1 MVFNFRIR
9 SFVYY
14 LSIIVLVILVAS
26 CESNNYKFYV
36 PKIPFK
42 SGYEELGDPKQANLK
57 YNFELF
63 KYEYII
69 NLSIDNNKYNKA
81 ASLPKTALVN
91 EGENLS
97 TKKFYNLFLHD
108 KNDEATLKNIINQ
121 IKKRSN
127 GKEFD
132 VVQVIVNFVQS
143 IPYEEARQQKYPI
156 ETLFLNKGDCSD
168 KSILLAK
175 LLSLAGYKT
184 CLFVYENAKHMAVG
198 IASKDKST
206 AYRSGYIYVESTGYN
221 PIGDIPKE
229 FVGGVKIN
237 EEPIIVNVNGGE
249 YPVEGFN
256 NLQKMYKSVEIK
268 YGRDYFNTTKKGK
281 IILETISKL
290 DLELKSVKK
299 LLDRK
304 HKEVK
309 VVEKTFIDN
318 NCKGDLET
326 EKYNTCL
333 SIQKSLNQ
341 KNIEYNRLVER
352 FNINNNT
359 RNNNIQLLN
368 EINRNN
374 YIKN

>member
-14 LSIIVLVILVAS
+14 FSIIVLVILVAS
-26 CESNNYKFYV
+26 CESNNHKFYV

-42 SGYEELGDPKQANLK
+42 SGFEELGDPKQANLK

-63 KYEYII
+63 KYEYLI
-69 NLSIDNNKYNKA
+69 NLSIDNNKYKRA
-81 ASLPKTALVN
+81 ASLPKTVLVN

-97 TKKFYNLFLHD
+97 TKKFYSLFL
-108 KNDEATLKNIINQ
+108 NDDNDFPVLEDVIKQINE
-121 IKKRSN
+121 RST
-127 GKEFD
+127 GKDFD
-132 VVQVIVNFVQS
+132 LVQLIVNFVQS
-143 IPYEEARQQKYPI
+143 IPYEEAVEQKYPI
-156 ETLFLNKGDCSD
+156 ETLYLNKGDCSD

-184 CLFVYENAKHMAVG
+184 CLFVFENAKHMAVG
-198 IASKDKST
+198 IASTDMST
-206 AYRSGYIYVESTGYN
+206 TYRSGYIYIESTGYN

-237 EEPIIVNVNGGE
+237 EEPIIVNVNEGE
-249 YPVEGFN
+249 FPVEGYN

-268 YGRDYFNTTKKGK
+268 YGKDYFNTTKKGK

-290 DLELKSVKK
+290 GLELKLINE

-309 VVEKTFIDN
+309 VVEQTFIDS
-318 NCKGDLET
+318 NCDGVLET
-326 EKYNTCL
+326 EKYNKCL

-341 KNIEYNRLVER
+341 KNIEYNKLVER
-352 FNINNNT
+352 FNKNNNT

>member
-14 LSIIVLVILVAS
+14 FSIIVLVILVAS

-42 SGYEELGDPKQANLK
+42 SGFEELGDPKQANLK

-63 KYEYII
+63 KYEYVI
-69 NLSIDNNKYNKA
+69 NLSIDNNNYNKA
-81 ASLPKTALVN
+81 ASLPKTVLVK
-91 EGENLS
+91 EGEQLS
-97 TKKFYNLFLHD
+97 SKKFYNLFLHD
-108 KNDEATLKNIINQ
+108 NDDEPVLIDIINQ
-121 IKKRSN
+121 INQRSV
-127 GKEFD
+127 GKDFD
-132 VVQVIVNFVQS
+132 LVQLIVNFVQS
-143 IPYEEARQQKYPI
+143 IPYEEAKAQKYPI

-168 KSILLAK
+168 KSVLLAK
-175 LLSLAGYKT
+175 LLSLAGYKS
-184 CLFVYENAKHMAVG
+184 CLFVFENAKHMAVG

-206 AYRSGYIYVESTGYN
+206 AYRSGYIYIESTGYN

-237 EEPIIVNVNGGE
+237 EEPIIVNINEGE
-249 YPVEGFN
+249 SPVEDYN
-256 NLQKMYKSVEIK
+256 NLQKMYKTVENK
-268 YGRDYFNTTKKGK
+268 YGEDYFNTSKKGK
-281 IILETISKL
+281 ILLETISKL
-290 DLELKSVKK
+290 DLELKSINK

-309 VVEKTFIDN
+309 VVEQTFIDN
-318 NCKGDLET
+318 NCEGDLET

-333 SIQKSLNQ
+333 TIQKSLNQ
-341 KNIEYNRLVER
+341 KNIEYNKLVER
-352 FNINNNT
+352 FNNNNNT

>member
-1 MVFNFRIR
+1 MVFNFRTR
-9 SFVYY
+9 SFGYY
-14 LSIIVLVILVAS
+14 FSIIVLVILVAS

-42 SGYEELGDPKQANLK
+42 SGFEELGDPKQANLK

-63 KYEYII
+63 KYEYVI
-69 NLSIDNNKYNKA
+69 NLSIDNNKYNIA
-81 ASLPKTALVN
+81 TSLPKTLLVK
-91 EGENLS
+91 EGEQLS
-97 TKKFYNLFLHD
+97 SKKFYNLFLHD
-108 KNDEATLKNIINQ
+108 NDDEPVLIDIINQ
-121 IKKRSN
+121 INQRSV
-127 GKEFD
+127 GKDFD
-132 VVQVIVNFVQS
+132 LVQLIVNFVQS
-143 IPYEEARQQKYPI
+143 IPYEEAKAQKYPT

-168 KSILLAK
+168 KSVLLAK

-184 CLFVYENAKHMAVG
+184 CLFVFENAKHMAVG
-198 IASKDKST
+198 IASKDKSI
-206 AYRSGYIYVESTGYN
+206 AYRSGYIYIESTGYN

-237 EEPIIVNVNGGE
+237 EEPIIVNINEGE
-249 YPVEGFN
+249 SPVEGYN
-256 NLQKMYKSVEIK
+256 NLQKMYKTVENK
-268 YGRDYFNTTKKGK
+268 YGEDYFNTSKKGK
-281 IILETISKL
+281 ILLETISKL
-290 DLELKSVKK
+290 DLELKSINK

-304 HKEVK
+304 HKELK
-309 VVEKTFIDN
+309 VVEQNFINN
-318 NCKGDLET
+318 NCEGDLET

-341 KNIEYNRLVER
+341 KNIEYNKLVER
-352 FNINNNT
+352 FNKNNNT

>member
-14 LSIIVLVILVAS
+14 FSIIVLVILVAS

-42 SGYEELGDPKQANLK
+42 SGFEELGDPKQANLK

-63 KYEYII
+63 KYEYVI
-69 NLSIDNNKYNKA
+69 NLSIDNNNYNKA
-81 ASLPKTALVN
+81 ASLPKTVLVK
-91 EGENLS
+91 EGEQLS
-97 TKKFYNLFLHD
+97 SKKFYNLFLHD
-108 KNDEATLKNIINQ
+108 NDDEPVLIDIINQ
-121 IKKRSN
+121 INQRSV
-127 GKEFD
+127 GKDFD
-132 VVQVIVNFVQS
+132 LVQLIVNFVQS
-143 IPYEEARQQKYPI
+143 IPYEEAKAQKYPI

-168 KSILLAK
+168 KSVLLAK
-175 LLSLAGYKT
+175 LLSLAGYKS
-184 CLFVYENAKHMAVG
+184 CLFVFENAKHMAVG

-206 AYRSGYIYVESTGYN
+206 AYRSGYIYIESTGYN

-237 EEPIIVNVNGGE
+237 EEPIIVNINEGE
-249 YPVEGFN
+249 SPVEDYN
-256 NLQKMYKSVEIK
+256 NLQKMYKTVENK
-268 YGRDYFNTTKKGK
+268 YGEDYFNTSKKGK
-281 IILETISKL
+281 ILLETISKL
-290 DLELKSVKK
+290 DLELKSINK

-309 VVEKTFIDN
+309 VVEQNFINN
-318 NCKGDLET
+318 NCEGDLET

-333 SIQKSLNQ
+333 TIQKSLNQ
-341 KNIEYNRLVER
+341 KNIEYNKLVER
-352 FNINNNT
+352 YNKNNYT

>member
-14 LSIIVLVILVAS
+14 FSIIVLVILVAS

-42 SGYEELGDPKQANLK
+42 SGFEELGDPKQANLK

-63 KYEYII
+63 KYEYVI
-69 NLSIDNNKYNKA
+69 NLFIDNNKYNKA
-81 ASLPKTALVN
+81 ASLPKTVLVK
-91 EGENLS
+91 EGEQLS
-97 TKKFYNLFLHD
+97 SKKFYNLFLHD
-108 KNDEATLKNIINQ
+108 KKDEATLKNILNQ
-121 IKKRSN
+121 INKRSN

-143 IPYEEARQQKYPI
+143 IPYEEAKAQKYPT

-175 LLSLAGYKT
+175 LLDLAGFNT
-184 CLFVYENAKHMAVG
+184 CLFIFNKAKHMAVG
-198 IASKDKST
+198 IETNDKSA
-206 AYRSGYIYVESTGYN
+206 AYRSGYIYIESTGYN
-221 PIGDIPKE
+221 PIGDIPKK
-229 FVGGVKIN
+229 FAGGIKIE
-237 EEPIIVNVNGGE
+237 EEPEIVSITKGRS
-249 YPVEGFN
+249 PISSFKK
-256 NLQKMYKSVEIK
+256 LQKMYKTVENK
-268 YGRDYFNTTKKGK
+268 YGEDYFNTSKKGK
-281 IILETISKL
+281 ILLETISKL
-290 DLELKSVKK
+290 DLELKSINK

-309 VVEKTFIDN
+309 VVEQTFIDN
-318 NCKGDLET
+318 ICEGDLET

-333 SIQKSLNQ
+333 TIQKSLNQ
-341 KNIEYNRLVER
+341 KNIEYNKLVER
-352 FNINNNT
+352 FNNNNNT

>member
-14 LSIIVLVILVAS
+14 FSIIVLVILVAS

-42 SGYEELGDPKQANLK
+42 SGFEELGDPKQANLK

-63 KYEYII
+63 KYEYVI

-81 ASLPKTALVN
+81 VSLPKTVLVK
-91 EGENLS
+91 EGEQLS
-97 TKKFYNLFLHD
+97 SKKFYNLFLHD
-108 KNDEATLKNIINQ
+108 KKDEATLKNILNQ
-121 IKKRSN
+121 INKRSN

-143 IPYEEARQQKYPI
+143 IPYEEAAAQKYPT

-175 LLSLAGYKT
+175 LLDLAGFNT
-184 CLFVYENAKHMAVG
+184 CLFIFNKAKHMAVG
-198 IASKDKST
+198 IETDDQSA
-206 AYRSGYIYVESTGYN
+206 AYRSGYIYIESTGYN
-221 PIGDIPKE
+221 PIGDIPKK
-229 FVGGVKIN
+229 FAGGIKIE
-237 EEPIIVNVNGGE
+237 EEPEIVTITKGRS
-249 YPVEGFN
+249 PISGFKK
-256 NLQKMYKSVEIK
+256 LQKMYKSVEIK
-268 YGRDYFNTTKKGK
+268 YGKDYFNTTKKGK

-290 DLELKSVKK
+290 DLELKSVNK

-309 VVEKTFIDN
+309 VVEQNFINN
-318 NCKGDLET
+318 NCEGDLET

-333 SIQKSLNQ
+333 TIQKSINQ
-341 KNIEYNRLVER
+341 KNTEYNKLVER
-352 FNINNNT
+352 FNKNNNT